1 MLTASTRGLAFSLV
15 LTSVFCIMTIPLRAQ
30 LQEGPPAS
38 VGMSQQQ
45 LDAAASILAEQLDSG
60 PVTAASIVVARR
72 NRIVLARGFGKLS
85 HDAEAPCVRPDS
97 IFLLASITKPVTGCA
112 LMILVDR
119 GLVSLDDP
127 VSHYLPEFQ
136 GGERA
141 RVTVR
146 NLLSH
151 ISGLPDMLPQN
162 RELRRAHSPLSGF
175 VQGAAKTPLLY
186 SPGSSFRYQSKG
198 ILLAAEIVERVSGQ
212 RLRDFEKEE
221 MFEPLG
227 MRHSALGMGDWKLE
241 ETVWVETSPNSN
253 QADLDRFGPN
263 SPYWR
268 DMGHPWGGMHSSAL
282 DLAVL
287 LQTMLNGGE
296 YGGNRVF
303 SRAAVDA
310 MTSDQNGS
318 LEAPW
323 GLGWALRDSPVWN
336 FFGELVSAKTFGHTG
351 ATGTVAWADPER
363 DLLCVILTNRMV
375 ENGRLLRRVSNAV
388 AAAVEN

>member
-1 MLTASTRGLAFSLV
+1 
-15 LTSVFCIMTIPLRAQ
+15 
-30 LQEGPPAS
+30 
-38 VGMSQQQ
+38 
-45 LDAAASILAEQLDSG
+45 
-60 PVTAASIVVARR
+60 
-72 NRIVLARGFGKLS
+72 
-85 HDAEAPCVRPDS
+85 
-97 IFLLASITKPVTGCA
+97 
-112 LMILVDR
+112 
-119 GLVSLDDP
+119 
-127 VSHYLPEFQ
+127 
-136 GGERA
+136 
-141 RVTVR
+141 
-146 NLLSH
+146 
-151 ISGLPDMLPQN
+151 
-162 RELRRAHSPLSGF
+162 
-175 VQGAAKTPLLY
+175 
-186 SPGSSFRYQSKG
+186 
-198 ILLAAEIVERVSGQ
+198 
-212 RLRDFEKEE
+212 

-388 AAAVEN
+388 AAAVED

>member
-1 MLTASTRGLAFSLV
+1 MPTASTCGLAFCLV
-15 LTSVFCIMTIPLRAQ
+15 LTSVFCIMTIPLVAQ

-60 PVTAASIVVARR
+60 PVTSASIVVARR

-85 HDAEAPCVRPDS
+85 HDAEAPRVRPDS

-151 ISGLPDMLPQN
+151 TSGLPDMLPRN

-198 ILLAAEIVERVSGQ
+198 ILLAAEIVERVSGK

-253 QADLDRFGPN
+253 QADLERFGPN

-388 AAAVEN
+388 AAAVED

>member
-1 MLTASTRGLAFSLV
+1 MPTASTRGLAFCLV
-15 LTSVFCIMTIPLRAQ
+15 LTSVFCIMTIPLAAQ

-85 HDAEAPCVRPDS
+85 HDAEAPRVRPDS

-151 ISGLPDMLPQN
+151 ISGLPDMLPRN

-227 MRHSALGMGDWKLE
+227 MRHSALGMRDWKLE

-253 QADLDRFGPN
+253 QADLERFGPN

-282 DLAVL
+282 DLAIL

-296 YGGNRVF
+296 YGGKRIF

-388 AAAVEN
+388 AAAVED

>member
-1 MLTASTRGLAFSLV
+1 MLTASTRGLAFCLV
-15 LTSVFCIMTIPLRAQ
+15 LTSVFCIMTIPLLAQ

-85 HDAEAPCVRPDS
+85 HDAEAPRVRPDS
-97 IFLLASITKPVTGCA
+97 IFLLASITQPVTGCA
-112 LMILVDR
+112 LIILVDR

-151 ISGLPDMLPQN
+151 ISGLPDMLPRN

-296 YGGNRVF
+296 YGGKRVF

-388 AAAVEN
+388 AAAVED

>member
-1 MLTASTRGLAFSLV
+1 MLTALPRGIAFCLV
-15 LTSVFCIMTIPLRAQ
+15 LTSVFCIMTVPLLAQ
-30 LQEGPPAS
+30 LQKGPPSS
-38 VGMSQQQ
+38 VGMSERQ
-45 LDAAASILAEQLDSG
+45 LEAAASILAEQLDSG

-72 NRIVLARGFGKLS
+72 NRIVLSRGFGKLS
-85 HDAEAPCVRPDS
+85 HDAEAPPVEPDS

-127 VSHYLPEFQ
+127 VSHYIPEFQ

-141 RVTVR
+141 KVTVR

-151 ISGLPDMLPQN
+151 ISGLPNMLPRN

-186 SPGSSFRYQSKG
+186 SPGSSFLYQSMG

-241 ETVWVETSPNSN
+241 ETVWVETSPDSN
-253 QADLDRFGPN
+253 PADLERYGPN

-296 YGGNRVF
+296 YGGKRVF

-388 AAAVEN
+388 AAAAEN